1 MTILSLNLRGLKIMK
16 RLLKMS
22 ILPIF
27 IFLTIMGLS
36 ISLNAQTITA
46 TISGTVSDANGAI
59 IPGAKVTATSNET
72 GLSKNVSTNAEGRY
86 VLTFL
91 QPGTYTLK
99 IEKQGFTDQTIP
111 NIKLEI
117 AQSASL
123 NATMQVTGTTAEVTI
138 EGDTVPLLQTESS
151 ALDTTIENK
160 LVEDLPSAERSVLA
174 FINLVPGAIDGG
186 FAQGRGESL
195 NENGNAQGPIGS
207 PGNRNFFDSNFSVN
221 GGRAA
226 TNDVLLDGV
235 SNTIGDFNG
244 IAVSPP
250 QDSVREFKVVAGS
263 YSAEYGR
270 SGGGVVSIGTKNGGK
285 RYSGALYEYY
295 QDGSLNANGWQR
307 NRRGVLAN
315 GNPVLPRLDISRHQY
330 GGTFSG
336 PVQFFNFGE
345 GKAGDMFRKLEKTF
359 FFFNYE
365 GRREK
370 NPFSRE
376 ITLPTTRMRT
386 GDLSELLTGA
396 PLTITS
402 ATTRT
407 TYAYAAG
414 NPSGTTGAP
423 VIQGQVFN
431 PYGALVPYTQSVTNI
446 ATGVVT
452 TTTVQG
458 RAAIPNN
465 NLATLPICGSTNR
478 TAACLDPV
486 ALEVMKYLPNPNVTG
501 LTNNYVNSDLA
512 IFNREIYAGRIDH
525 TFSNKHS
532 AFGRYSYEKRFTSEP
547 NYFGGSPAAN
557 VRKVKDVFRNFTF
570 NDTYSITETFINNFR
585 YGYTRAR
592 ANQIPESLGFD
603 PVSLGLPS
611 YLKTQASALKF
622 PDLTIGG
629 GSVGSTLAGEVTS
642 SQIGGAGN
650 NQPRDTHTIAD
661 SLTKVWGNQTLRF
674 GGEFR
679 IYRFYPFQYFFP
691 TGNFSFNRTW
701 TRGPVATTAPTN
713 VADSGSS
720 LASFFLGLPT
730 SGSQEAVA
738 AATIFHHYPAA
749 YFQDDWRVSRRL
761 VLNLG
766 VRWDYETGT
775 EETHGLI
782 TNFDLNATAPVQPNS
797 AINIDPTAKAL
808 NPSLS
813 NVKGLLQFV
822 DGPQSRTTKNR
833 IAPRFG
839 FAYSIN
845 DKMTVRGGYGLYYV
859 PLSLE
864 GTTVQG
870 TNFTTAMAQSTQTSQ
885 VLLPPSGSQTTV
897 FLSDPFPAG
906 LPAVPGTSLG
916 NRTRLGQ
923 QVFAVEPNRKAPYSQ
938 QWNLVVQRELFKN
951 TVLDV
956 GYVGGRGIHLPIQ
969 AAELNQLSPS
979 VIDAART
986 SLTTGTACGATTAT
1000 LTLDRVCPSIS
1011 AFFNQTVA
1019 NPFAGLLNVPGSSL
1033 NGTNVTR
1040 LALLRPYPQ
1049 YTSVQLF
1056 RPHWGESYYHA
1067 MQVNLQRRF
1076 TNGLSATVNYTWS
1089 KSLDTGG
1096 VGNGAAFLDST
1107 AIADIY
1113 RLNLE
1118 KSYATFDVPH
1128 RFVASWSYELPF
1140 GKKKWLGKN
1149 WNGLVNGLLGGW
1161 QTSGSYTWQT
1171 GTPIAITVPSF
1182 TVGLGNATYRPNRV
1196 AGDPIPSIS
1205 NARTSVRNGGVWFDT
1220 TLFQIPPD
1228 FTFGT
1233 GSRTYNDLRRDN
1245 YRTLNLS
1252 ILKNFYWAEGKQK
1265 LQARAEFLNAFNW
1278 VVFGT
1283 PVSSAGSGAP
1293 NAGLTGFG
1301 QIRTQGNTPRSIQ
1314 LVVRYT
1320 F

>member
-1 MTILSLNLRGLKIMK
+1 MKCLKLFLSA
-16 RLLKMS
+16 
-22 ILPIF
+22 
-27 IFLTIMGLS
+27 IFLLVVSLS
-36 ISLNAQTITA
+36 GNLLAQTVTA
-46 TISGTVSDANGAI
+46 TLSGTVTDANSAVVQGAT
-59 IPGAKVTATSNET
+59 VTVTSTAT
-72 GLSKNVSTNAEGRY
+72 GLSKTVVTNDEGRY
-86 VLTFL
+86 VVTFL
-91 QPGTYTLK
+91 QPDTYNIK
-99 IEKQGFTDQTIP
+99 VEKQGFAEE
-111 NIKLEI
+111 NVANVKLEI
-117 AQSASL
+117 GASASL
-123 NATMQVTGTTAEVTI
+123 NITLRVSGAAAEVTI

-151 ALDTTIENK
+151 ALETTIENK
-160 LVEDLPSAERSVLA
+160 LVEDLPSGERSVLA

-186 FAQGRGESL
+186 FAQGRGEAL

-221 GGRAA
+221 GGRSA

-235 SNTIGDFNG
+235 SNTVGDFNG

-270 SGGGVVSIGTKNGGK
+270 SGGGIVSIATKSGGK
-285 RYSGALYEYY
+285 RYHGAIYEYF
-295 QDGSLNANGWQR
+295 QDGDLNANGWQR

-336 PVQFFNFGE
+336 PVKFFNFGE
-345 GKAGDMFRKLEKTF
+345 GSPDGMFKKFEKTF

-386 GDLSELLTGA
+386 GDLGELLTGQ
-396 PLTITS
+396 TYTVTTT
-402 ATTRT
+402 TTRT
-407 TYAYAAG
+407 TWAYAAG
-414 NPSGTTGAP
+414 NPTGTTGAP
-423 VIQGQVFN
+423 VIQGQIFN

-458 RAAIPNN
+458 RPAITNN
-465 NLATLPICGSTNR
+465 DLRVFPTCTSLNR
-478 TAACLDPV
+478 TTACLDPV
-486 ALEVMKYLPNPNVTG
+486 ALAVLNFLPVPNVTG
-501 LTNNYVNSDLA
+501 LTNNYVNSELA
-512 IFNREIYAGRIDH
+512 IFNREILAGRLDH
-525 TFSNKHS
+525 TFSEKHS
-532 AFGRYSYEKRFTSEP
+532 IFGRYSWERRFTSEP

-557 VRKVKDVFRNFTF
+557 VRKVRDTFANFTL
-570 NDTYSITETFINNFR
+570 NDTYALTDTLVNNFR

-603 PVSLGLPS
+603 PTGLGLPS
-611 YLKTQASALKF
+611 YLNTRAAALKF
-622 PDLTIGG
+622 PDFTIGG
-629 GSVGSTLAGEVTS
+629 GSAGSTPAGEVTS

-650 NQPRDTHTIAD
+650 NQPRDTHTVAN
-661 SLTKVWGNQTLRF
+661 SMTLVWGNHTMRF

-679 IYRFYPFQYFFP
+679 LYRFYPFQFFFP

-701 TRGPVATTAPTN
+701 TRGPVATVAPTN
-713 VADSGSS
+713 VPDSGSS
-720 LASFFLGLPT
+720 LASFFLGLP
-730 SGSQEAVA
+730 SGGSQEAVT
-738 AATIFHHYPAA
+738 AATIFHHYYAG
-749 YFQDDWRVSRRL
+749 YFQNDWRISRRL

-782 TNFDLNATAPVQPNS
+782 TNFDLTATAPVQPVFT
-797 AINIDPTAKAL
+797 AGINYDPISRNL
-808 NPSLS
+808 NPALGSRG
-813 NVKGLLQFV
+813 VKGLLSFV
-822 DGPQSRTTKNR
+822 DGPQTGTTKNR
-833 IAPRFG
+833 FAPRFG
-839 FAYSIN
+839 FAYSLS
-845 DKMTVRGGYGLYYV
+845 DKMTIRGGYGLFYV

-864 GTTVQG
+864 GTTIQG
-870 TNFTTAMAQSTQTSQ
+870 TNFSTGLAQSSQTGQ
-885 VLLPPSGSQTTV
+885 VLLTSTGQITT
-897 FLSDPFPAG
+897 FLSDPFPIGSTTALG
-906 LPAVPGTSLG
+906 PTPGTSLG

-923 QVFAVEPNRKAPYSQ
+923 QVIAVEPEREAAYSQ
-938 QWNLVVQRELFKN
+938 QWNLVFQRELLKN
-951 TVLDV
+951 IVLDV

-969 AAELNQLSPS
+969 TAELNQLPASM
-979 VIDAART
+979 IDAARA
-986 SLTTGTACGATTAT
+986 SLTTANSCGTTTTT
-1000 LTLDRVCPSIS
+1000 LALTIPCPSIS
-1011 AFFNQTVA
+1011 AFFNQTVP
-1019 NPFAGLLNVPGSSL
+1019 NPFTGQLNVTGSAL
-1033 NGTNVTR
+1033 NGANVTR
-1040 LALLRPYPQ
+1040 LALLRPFPQ
-1049 YTSVQLF
+1049 YTSVLLF

-1113 RLNLE
+1113 NFKRE
-1118 KSYATFDVPH
+1118 KSLATFDVPH

-1140 GKKKWLGKN
+1140 GKKKWIGKN
-1149 WNGLVNGLLGGW
+1149 WGGLLNGILGGW
-1161 QTSGSYTWQT
+1161 QTAGTYSWQV
-1171 GTPIAITVPSF
+1171 GTPIAITVPAF
-1182 TVGLGNATYRPNRV
+1182 TVGLGNASYRPNRLQ
-1196 AGDPIPSIS
+1196 GDPIPSIS
-1205 NARTSVRNGGVWFDT
+1205 DAREAVRNGGVWFNT
-1220 TLFQIPPD
+1220 ALFQTPPD
-1228 FTFGT
+1228 FVFGT
-1233 GSRTYNDLRRDN
+1233 GSRTYNDVRRDN
-1245 YRTLNLS
+1245 YKNLNLS
-1252 ILKNFYWAEGKQK
+1252 LLKSWYWDEGRQK
-1265 LQARAEFLNAFNW
+1265 LQFRTEFLNAFNW

-1283 PVSSAGSGAP
+1283 PVSSVGSGAP

-1301 QIRTQGNTPRSIQ
+1301 QIRTQGNTPRNIQ